1 MKEPQPQLKLI
12 KIELKMI
19 NLSITDDHKMIRKGI
34 VSMLKNTPILKVVG
48 TYENAK
54 QTLKEISNDNPD
66 VLLLD
71 INLPDINGIDLCK
84 QLVKKYPNLKI
95 IALTNFD
102 DISFTKR
109 MLKNGAHGYLLKNTD
124 KLEILEALK
133 MVLSGELYIQK
144 DIQKRLLNQSVTK
157 TIDNGLQ
164 PNLTRRE
171 HDVLVAISEELTT
184 QQISEKLFISVK
196 TVETHRMNIMS
207 KLGAKN
213 SVGIIKIAIDKE
225 LL

>member
-1 MKEPQPQLKLI
+1 MVKIKLA
-12 KIELKMI
+12 
-19 NLSITDDHKMIRKGI
+19 ITDDHKMVLKGI
-34 VSMLKNTPILKVVG
+34 ESMLIETREIDVVG
-48 TYENAK
+48 TYENANETIENLEK
-54 QTLKEISNDNPD
+54 DQPD

-84 QLVKKYPNLKI
+84 QLVKKYPDLKI

-133 MVLSGELYIQK
+133 TVISGDLYIQK
-144 DIQKRLLNQSVTK
+144 DIQKKLLSQSYQK
-157 TIDNGLQ
+157 TNDNGLI
-164 PNLTRRE
+164 PKLTRRE
-171 HDVLVAISEELTT
+171 KDVLLAISEELTT
-184 QQISEKLFISVK
+184 QQISEKLFISPK

-213 SVGIIKIAIDKE
+213 SVGIVKIALEKE
-225 LL
+225 LLS

>member
-1 MKEPQPQLKLI
+1 MIIIKLA
-12 KIELKMI
+12 
-19 NLSITDDHKMIRKGI
+19 ITDDHKMVLKGI
-34 VSMLKNTPILKVVG
+34 ESMLKGTHEIEVVG
-48 TYENAK
+48 TYENAEETIK
-54 QTLKEISNDNPD
+54 NLEKDKPD

-84 QLVKKYPNLKI
+84 QLVKKYPDLKI
-95 IALTNFD
+95 LALTNFD

-133 MVLSGELYIQK
+133 TVLSGELYIQK
-144 DIQKRLLNQSVTK
+144 NIQKKLLNQTTK
-157 TIDNGLQ
+157 KIADNGLQ

-171 HDVLVAISEELTT
+171 KDVLVAISEELTT

-213 SVGIIKIAIDKE
+213 SVGIIKIAIEKE

>member
-1 MKEPQPQLKLI
+1 MTTIKLA
-12 KIELKMI
+12 
-19 NLSITDDHKMIRKGI
+19 ITDDHRMVLKGI
-34 VSMLKNTPILKVVG
+34 ESMLKSTREIEVVG
-48 TYENAK
+48 TYENAND
-54 QTLKEISNDNPD
+54 TLNSLEKDKPD

-84 QLVKKYPNLKI
+84 QLVKKYPYLKI

-109 MLKNGAHGYLLKNTD
+109 MLKNGADGYLLKNTD

-133 MVLSGELYIQK
+133 TVLSGELYIQK
-144 DIQKRLLNQSVTK
+144 DIQKKLLNQTTK
-157 TIDNGLQ
+157 KTVDNGLQ

-171 HDVLVAISEELTT
+171 QDVLVAISEELTT
-184 QQISEKLFISVK
+184 QQIAEKLFISTK
-196 TVETHRMNIMS
+196 TVETHRMNLMS

-213 SVGIIKIAIDKE
+213 SVGIIKIAIEKE

>member
-1 MKEPQPQLKLI
+1 
-12 KIELKMI
+12 
-19 NLSITDDHKMIRKGI
+19 
-34 VSMLKNTPILKVVG
+34 
-48 TYENAK
+48 
-54 QTLKEISNDNPD
+54 
-66 VLLLD
+66 
-71 INLPDINGIDLCK
+71 
-84 QLVKKYPNLKI
+84 
-95 IALTNFD
+95 
-102 DISFTKR
+102 

-133 MVLSGELYIQK
+133 TVLSGELYIQK
-144 DIQKRLLNQSVTK
+144 DIQKKLLNQTTNKKVG
-157 TIDNGLQ
+157 NGLK

-171 HDVLVAISEELTT
+171 QDVLVAISEELTT

-213 SVGIIKIAIDKE
+213 SVGIMKIAIEKE